1 MKEAKERLLKR
12 KSSSAGCNV
21 VLSSRRIE
29 GAVEQG
35 GQVVELFA
43 GEGREEGNLARVRL
57 FGKDAGVE

>member
-1 MKEAKERLLKR
+1 M
-12 KSSSAGCNV
+12 
-21 VLSSRRIE
+21 LSSRRIE